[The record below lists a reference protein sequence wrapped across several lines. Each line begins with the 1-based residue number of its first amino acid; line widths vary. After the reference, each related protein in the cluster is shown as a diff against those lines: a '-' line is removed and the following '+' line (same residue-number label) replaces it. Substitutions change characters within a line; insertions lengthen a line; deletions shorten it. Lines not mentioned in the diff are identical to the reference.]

1 MRNEKLSAYD
11 VEQIHC
17 RYRKRWE
24 ETGYSPSSLG
34 WGKAKQSLRFQK
46 MFERF
51 DIAGKSIL
59 DIGCGFGDL
68 NLYLNSRGGGYKYL
82 GVDIVKEFIE
92 EADRR
97 YHTEQIE
104 FAEGEFLNY
113 EFSEKYDY
121 CIESG
126 IFNHVMYNIDNYTYI
141 EQVMK
146 KAYDMCRCAC
156 IFDFRS
162 DKVDYFEDG
171 LFYNDPSKILDMGYG
186 LTKRVLLD
194 NSYMPYE
201 FMLVLYKD
209 DKVNWEKMC
218 YQPYSEL

>member
-1 MRNEKLSAYD
+1 MESNEKLTEYD
-11 VEQIHC
+11 IEQIHG

-24 ETGYSPSSLG
+24 KDGYSPASLG
-34 WGKAKQSLRFQK
+34 WGKGRQSLRFKK

-51 DIAGKSIL
+51 DVEGKSIL

-68 NLYLNSRGGGYKYL
+68 NLYLGGGYEYL
-82 GVDIVKEFIE
+82 GIDIVKEFIE

-97 YHTEQIE
+97 YQTGEIN

-113 EFSEKYDY
+113 EFTKKFDY
-121 CIESG
+121 CVESG

-146 KAYDMCRCAC
+146 KAYDLCNCAC

-162 DKVDYFEDG
+162 DKVDYFEEG
-171 LFYNDPSKILDMGYG
+171 LFYNDPSKILDMSYHI
-186 LTKRVLLD
+186 TKRVLLD

-201 FMLVLYKD
+201 FLIILFKD
-209 DKVNWEKMC
+209 DKVDYEKLC
-218 YQPYSEL
+218 YQPYSLF